1 MASELSAD
9 QVIPFR
15 WPAGW
20 TDPKLVS
27 LLEGGPV
34 NCVLFDGAPAP
45 PLAEAVRKAG
55 LTVREWSTLAA
66 APLGETKWSSS
77 APILAITEVSWPRI
91 KPQARTSGAQAVSG
105 PTGVPWID
113 STSWV
118 ARLAISRAPG
128 KQIWLGFAPPQDAA
142 PSEAA
147 YQVAIAD
154 CAATTAR
161 WMISLDPALVAGL
174 AAGNADALK
183 TWRGMRDTLSFFEKR
198 RAWRSYTHD
207 GPLGIVSTFSGTN
220 EFLGTEVLNLAARR
234 NLLYRVI
241 DRTAIAAADLTGL
254 RAVLW
259 LDPERPSAA
268 LIDKL
273 ASFATAGGLLIA
285 QRNVAPAFK
294 AGKVLDC
301 PVTGYELH
309 AFGQGTLASPLRDWD
324 DPYWVAVD
332 VHNLVSRRYDPIR
345 MFNASSLWVH
355 YSVAPRGQGSLI
367 QLVNFTGRPGGS
379 ISLRIQKPHRSVAI
393 HTLESGGPQPL
404 KPVQVD
410 KNLEYYLPSFSV
422 YAALEVTA

>member
-20 TDPKLVS
+20 TDPRLVS

-34 NCVLFDGAPAP
+34 NCVLFDGAPAQ

-55 LTVREWSTLAA
+55 LVVREWSTLAA
-66 APLGETKWSSS
+66 APLGETKWNSSD
-77 APILAITEVSWPRI
+77 PILAITDVAWPRI
-91 KPQARTSGAQAVSG
+91 KPQARGGGAQAVSG

-128 KQIWLGFAPPQDAA
+128 KQIWLGFTPPQDAP

-161 WMISLDPALVAGL
+161 WMISLHPALGAGL

-183 TWRGMRDTLSFFEKR
+183 TWRSMLDTLSFFEKR

-207 GPLGIVSTFSGTN
+207 GPLGIVSTFAGTN

-241 DRTAIAAADLTGL
+241 DRSAIASADLTGL

-259 LDPERPSAA
+259 LDPERPSPT
-268 LIDKL
+268 LVDKL
-273 ASFATAGGLLIA
+273 ANFAKAGGLLIA
-285 QRNVAPAFK
+285 QRKAVVDFK
-294 AGKVLDC
+294 AGNVLDC
-301 PVTGYELH
+301 PVTGYELR
-309 AFGQGTLASPLRDWD
+309 AFGKGTLAAPLRDWD

-332 VHNLVSRRYDPIR
+332 VHNLVSRRHDPIR

-355 YSVAPRGQGSLI
+355 NSVAPRGQGSLV

-379 ISLRIQKPHRSVAI
+379 VSLRIQKPHRSVAI
-393 HTLESGGPQPL
+393 YTLESGGPQPL
-404 KPVQVD
+404 KPVQVE
-410 KNLEYYLPSFSV
+410 KTMEYYLPAFSV
-422 YAALEVTA
+422 YAALEVAS

>member
-34 NCVLFDGAPAP
+34 NCVLFDGAPAQ

-55 LTVREWSTLAA
+55 LIVREWSTLAA
-66 APLGETKWSSS
+66 APLGETKWNSS
-77 APILAITEVSWPRI
+77 APILAITDVTWPRI
-91 KPQARTSGAQAVSG
+91 KPQARGGGAQAVSG

-128 KQIWLGFAPPQDAA
+128 KQIWLGFTPPQDAP

-161 WMISLDPALVAGL
+161 WMISLHPALDAGL
-174 AAGNADALK
+174 AAGSADALK
-183 TWRGMRDTLSFFEKR
+183 TWRGMLDTLSFFEKR
-198 RAWRSYTHD
+198 RAWRSYRHD
-207 GPLGIVSTFSGTN
+207 GPLGIVSTFAGTN
-220 EFLGTEVLNLAARR
+220 EFLSTEVLNLAARR

-241 DRTAIAAADLTGL
+241 DHSAIAGADLTGL

-259 LDPERPSAA
+259 LDPERPSPT
-268 LIDKL
+268 LVDKL
-273 ASFATAGGLLIA
+273 ATFAKAGGLLIA
-285 QRNVAPAFK
+285 QRKAALDFK
-294 AGKVLDC
+294 AGNVLDC
-301 PVTGYELH
+301 PVTGYELR
-309 AFGQGTLASPLRDWD
+309 AFGKGTLAAPLRDWD
-324 DPYWVAVD
+324 DPYWVALD
-332 VHNLVSRRYDPIR
+332 VHNLVSRRHDPIR

-355 YSVAPRGQGSLI
+355 NSVAPRGQGSLV

-379 ISLRIQKPHRSVAI
+379 VSLRIQKPHRSVAI
-393 HTLESGGPQPL
+393 YTLESGGPQAL
-404 KPVQVD
+404 KPVQVE
-410 KNLEYYLPSFSV
+410 KTMEYYLPAFSV
-422 YAALEVTA
+422 YAALEVTS

>member
-9 QVIPFR
+9 RIIPFR

-34 NCVLFDGAPAP
+34 NCVLFDGAPAQ
-45 PLAEAVRKAG
+45 PLAEALRKAG
-55 LTVREWSTLAA
+55 LIVREWSTLAA
-66 APLGETKWSSS
+66 APLGETNWNSS
-77 APILAITEVSWPRI
+77 APILAITEVAWPSIR
-91 KPQARTSGAQAVSG
+91 PMARGDGAQATSG

-113 STSWV
+113 SSSWV
-118 ARLAISRAPG
+118 ARLAVSRAPG
-128 KQIWLGFAPPQDAA
+128 KQIWLGFTPPKDAA

-147 YQVAIAD
+147 YRVAIAD
-154 CAATTAR
+154 CAAATAR
-161 WMISLDPALVAGL
+161 WMISLDPALGAGL

-183 TWRGMRDTLSFFEKR
+183 TWRSMSDTLSFFEKR
-198 RAWRSYTHD
+198 RAWRSYTPD
-207 GPLGIVSTFSGTN
+207 GPLGVVSTFSGTN

-241 DRTAIAAADLTGL
+241 DRSAVAAADLTGL

-259 LDPERPSAA
+259 LDPERPSAP
-268 LIDKL
+268 LVDKL
-273 ASFATAGGLLIA
+273 DLFAKAGGLLIA
-285 QRNVAPAFK
+285 ERNVAMAFK

-301 PVTGYELH
+301 PVAGYELH
-309 AFGQGTLASPLRDWD
+309 ALGRGTLASPLRDWD

-332 VHNLVSRRYDPIR
+332 VHNLVSRRHDPIR

-355 YSVAPRGQGSLI
+355 NSVAPRGQGSLV
-367 QLVNFTGRPGGS
+367 QLVNFTGRSGGS
-379 ISLRIQKPHRSVAI
+379 VSLRLQKPHRSVAI

-404 KPVQVD
+404 KPVPVD
-410 KNLEYYLPSFSV
+410 KTQEYYLPSFSV